1 MSELHN
7 IWAHEAREVIKKG
20 KNKTKP
26 KGSNSLQSPP
36 SKKSNCFVF
45 AQISTALLCSPRR
58 CISAG
63 SH

>member
-7 IWAHEAREVIKKG
+7 IWAYEAREVITKD

-36 SKKSNCFVF
+36 QEK
-45 AQISTALLCSPRR
+45 
-58 CISAG
+58 
-63 SH
+63 